1 MEVKL
6 LGKTFDVKRVINKE
20 SHRCDVC
27 KKETKECV
35 KLYVENGSLLS
46 CCVELA

>member
-6 LGKTFDVKRVINKE
+6 LGKTFDVKKVIYKIR
-20 SHRCDVC
+20 HKCDGC
-27 KKETKECV
+27 KKETKDCV
-35 KLYVENGSLLS
+35 KLYVENGSLSS

>member
-1 MEVKL
+1 MEIKF
-6 LGKTFDVKRVINKE
+6 LGKAFDVKKVIWGKSRKCEN
-20 SHRCDVC
+20 C

-35 KLYVENGSLLS
+35 KLYVENGSLSS

>member
-1 MEVKL
+1 MDEKL
-6 LGKTFDVKRVINKE
+6 LGEKFIVKRVVYMTRHE
-20 SHRCDVC
+20 CDGC

-35 KLYVENGSLLS
+35 KLYVENGSLSS